1 MKPEITNTF
10 ILNVN
15 DRRPS
20 FIFIIQIYIEMI
32 FKCLVC
38 HAWHPPTQF
47 LKHKLFQYHCFNGF
61 YGTNWVQQSVARG
74 LVLTFWILNNMQ
86 WVEVRTALATN

>member
-1 MKPEITNTF
+1 MEPEITNTF

-15 DRRPS
+15 DRKPS

-61 YGTNWVQQSVARG
+61 YGTNRVQQSAGSRPRPH
-74 LVLTFWILNNMQ
+74 ILDPQ
-86 WVEVRTALATN
+86 QHAVSGG